1 MKKILLIHGPNL
13 NLLGEREKEH
23 YGGMTLAKLESTVG
37 KEARRLGI
45 KIVAFQSNH
54 EGRLIDFLQKH
65 RKADGIM
72 INPGA
77 LSHYSYALHDALL
90 DARIPAVEVHLSDIS
105 MREDW
110 RKVSVTAPACA
121 KMISGKKIE
130 GYLEAL
136 NYLSKI

>member
-72 INPGA
+72 
-77 LSHYSYALHDALL
+77 L